1 MKTKSDQKVEQS
13 AGVDHRRRNVMK
25 AMAGAAAVGAFAPGA
40 LFAPGIA
47 RAQSKFRF
55 KLGISL
61 PVSHPNPKNLTLAVG
76 KILEATDGRL
86 SIEVFPGGQLGS
98 DTDMLSQVRSGA
110 LEMFSTAG
118 GVWGTLIPAC
128 SINGLAFAWPNSETL
143 WAAYDGDLGGYLR
156 KQFEPLG
163 LVAQNKIWDHGF
175 RMMTTGSKPITKPE
189 DLAGLKFRV
198 PNSPMAVSLFEMLG
212 ASPTNI
218 NFGELYTALQTG
230 LVDGQE
236 NPAVLIEAG
245 KLYEVQ
251 KYCALTSHM
260 WDGFWIVSNKSR
272 WDSLPEDIRATA
284 SRIFDEQADIER
296 KELAELSV
304 STIETL
310 KGHGMVFNDVDPAPF
325 REKLKTAGFYSK
337 WKTSFGDEA
346 WGLLE
351 KYAGPL
357 G

>member
-1 MKTKSDQKVEQS
+1 MKDKLNQNIGEAAVVDSSRRMTLKAI
-13 AGVDHRRRNVMK
+13 AGV
-25 AMAGAAAVGAFAPGA
+25 AAAAAAG
-40 LFAPGIA
+40 PGILFSPGVA
-47 RAQSKFRF
+47 RAQQKFRF

-61 PVSHPNPKNLTLAVG
+61 PAAHPNPKNL
-76 KILEATDGRL
+76 KIAAEKIAQATDGRL
-86 SIEVFPGGQLGS
+86 AIEVFPAGQLGS

-128 SINGLAFAWPNSETL
+128 SINGVAFAWPNTETL
-143 WAAYDGDLGGYLR
+143 WDAFDGDLGAYVR

-163 LVAQNKIWDHGF
+163 LVAQEKIWDHGF
-175 RMMTTGSKPITKPE
+175 RIMTTGAKPITKPE

-198 PNSPMAVSLFEMLG
+198 PNSPLAVSLFEMLG

-236 NPAVLIEAG
+236 NPAVLIETG

-251 KYCALTSHM
+251 KYCAQTAHM
-260 WDGFWIVSNKSR
+260 WDGFWVVSNKLR
-272 WDSLPEDIRATA
+272 WDSLPEELRITA
-284 SRIFDEQADIER
+284 SRIFNEQADIER
-296 KELAELSV
+296 KEHAELAIT
-304 STIETL
+304 TIETL
-310 KGHGMVFNDVDPAPF
+310 KGRGMVFNDVDPAPF

-337 WKTSFGDEA
+337 WQTQFGPEA

-351 KYAGPL
+351 KYAGKL

>member
-1 MKTKSDQKVEQS
+1 MKDIENKKM
-13 AGVDHRRRNVMK
+13 AGTVDKARRRTLK
-25 AMAGAAAVGAFAPGA
+25 IMAGTAVAGIAGPSG
-40 LFAPGIA
+40 LFSPGIVH
-47 RAQSKFRF
+47 AQQKFRF

-61 PVSHPNPKNLTLAVG
+61 PAAHPNPKNLKLAAE
-76 KILEATDGRL
+76 KILAATDGRL
-86 SIEVFPGGQLGS
+86 SIEVFPAGQLGS

-128 SINGLAFAWPNSETL
+128 SINGVAFAWPDEKTL
-143 WAAYDGDLGGYLR
+143 WAAYDGDLGAYLR

-175 RMMTTGSKPITKPE
+175 RFMTTGAKPITKPD
-189 DLAGLKFRV
+189 DLVGMKFRV
-198 PNSPMAVSLFEMLG
+198 PNSPLAVSLFEMLG

-236 NPAVLIEAG
+236 NPAVLIETG

-251 KYCALTSHM
+251 KYCAQTSHM
-260 WDGFWIVSNKSR
+260 WDGFWIVSNKRR
-272 WDSLPEDIRATA
+272 WDSLPDDLRSTA
-284 SRIFDEQADIER
+284 SRIFDEQAVLER
-296 KELAELSV
+296 KEHAELAV
-304 STIETL
+304 STVETL
-310 KGHGMVFNDVDPAPF
+310 KGHGMVFNQVDPMPF
-325 REKLKTAGFYSK
+325 REKLKSAGFYANWQK
-337 WKTSFGDEA
+337 KFGEEA

-351 KYAGPL
+351 KYAGKL